1 MFNFSSNI
9 AGLLKILTESSNMHL
24 KQSILGILYAVLRAL
39 QIPQKFFFL
48 FIGILLTMKLFFQ
61 SLSFGRNKTCLQES
75 LQKVCEGLGIRE
87 EKVDRDG

>member
-1 MFNFSSNI
+1 
-9 AGLLKILTESSNMHL
+9 MHL

-39 QIPQKFFFL
+39 QIRQKFFLFFL
-48 FIGILLTMKLFFQ
+48 FISILLTMKLFFQ
-61 SLSFGRNKTCLQES
+61 SLSFGRNKTCFQES

>member
-9 AGLLKILTESSNMHL
+9 AGLLKILMESSNMHL
-24 KQSILGILYAVLRAL
+24 KQSILGILYAL
-39 QIPQKFFFL
+39 QIRQKFFLFFL
-48 FIGILLTMKLFFQ
+48 FISISLTMKLFFQ
-61 SLSFGRNKTCLQES
+61 SLLFGRNKTCLLES